1 MNWLRVFR
9 GADASRIGPGGGQER
24 HTRAVW
30 SEKCIR
36 LRGRTW
42 AGMRVITVCFGPGAL
57 DGLTAYM
64 SVFSHDFQRFDRCT
78 KLATSSM

>member
-1 MNWLRVFR
+1 
-9 GADASRIGPGGGQER
+9 
-24 HTRAVW
+24 
-30 SEKCIR
+30 
-36 LRGRTW
+36 
-42 AGMRVITVCFGPGAL
+42 VITVFFGPGAL